1 MVRLLFME
9 SPHGVD
15 AITTKS
21 HNGEIYARAEARG
34 LRDELARVAGHI
46 LDLERENAELRA
58 AAAQG
63 SYSRQFAANS
73 SRFGTR

>member
-9 SPHGVD
+9 SVYGVD

-21 HNGEIYARAEARG
+21 YNGEMYARTESRG

-46 LDLERENAELRA
+46 LDLEKENAELRA
-58 AAAQG
+58 AVAQG
-63 SYSRQFAANS
+63 DDRRDFSANS
-73 SRFGTR
+73 NRFQA